1 MDLSRYFSSFG
12 FGRLAGLLIASS
24 LSAPI
29 AFAADVSL
37 KREGEEV
44 HITAQAQEDFAGT
57 EAVITAP
64 DTGTIEVRVAGADF
78 MVDGKRQLFRFE
90 DETVRTVSVSR
101 DGSDGVVRF
110 NIKGLNGLA
119 AAEQM
124 QVVRGNGRIR
134 IVLPLE
140 LTPVASAATG
150 ARTVAIT
157 EVSDLAV
164 ASTPAGT
171 IARTTNNTTTAVPE
185 SSSTNVSTQAA
196 ATAPV
201 RAATEKDIP
210 LKPSVRDTRP
220 ESEIPVL
227 ASGVGERKQAS
238 SGIERLVITLFV
250 LCVVLAA
257 AIFGLKKWSVRR
269 KAGAN
274 SPTKIQV
281 LTQHYLGPKKSLAII
296 QVAGEAVLIGITD
309 HNISM
314 LKTLSL
320 IDDEVPGVVPKNFS
334 DQLDDEGFE
343 AEPEDEIAEN
353 FAMKGLGE
361 VRDIVSTRFSFGRG
375 SGKSV

>member
-1 MDLSRYFSSFG
+1 MSFSKSLSVLFSGAFVAAT
-12 FGRLAGLLIASS
+12 FIASP
-24 LSAPI
+24 AE
-29 AFAADVSL
+29 AADVSL
-37 KREGEEV
+37 KRDGQEI
-44 HITAQAQEDFAGT
+44 HITAQAQDDFAGT

-101 DGSDGVVRF
+101 DGADGVVRF

-119 AAEQM
+119 AAEQL
-124 QVVRGNGRIR
+124 QVVRGGGRVR
-134 IVLPLE
+134 VVLPLE
-140 LTPVASAATG
+140 LTPVATAATG
-150 ARTVAIT
+150 ARTATIT
-157 EVSDLAV
+157 EVSDMTAAASAV
-164 ASTPAGT
+164 AEATPEKVAPT
-171 IARTTNNTTTAVPE
+171 SAAV
-185 SSSTNVSTQAA
+185 S
-196 ATAPV
+196 AP
-201 RAATEKDIP
+201 AEKDVPI
-210 LKPSVRDTRP
+210 KTSTRDSRP
-220 ESEIPVL
+220 ESEIPVFA
-227 ASGVGERKQAS
+227 ASAEKKQQAS
-238 SGIERLVITLFV
+238 TGIERLVITLFV

-257 AIFGLKKWSVRR
+257 AVYGLKKWSIRK

-314 LKTLSL
+314 LKTLAL
-320 IDDEVPGVVPKNFS
+320 IDDEVPGVVPKNFA
-334 DQLDDEGFE
+334 DQMDEEGFE
-343 AEPEDEIAEN
+343 RENDDEVSEN

-375 SGKSV
+375 PGKSV

>member
-1 MDLSRYFSSFG
+1 MKFSKAFSFLISST
-12 FGRLAGLLIASS
+12 FAATSFLASNAM
-24 LSAPI
+24 
-29 AFAADVSL
+29 AADVSL
-37 KREGEEV
+37 KREGQEI

-57 EAVITAP
+57 EAVVTAP
-64 DTGTIEVRVAGADF
+64 DTGTLEVRVAGADF

-119 AAEQM
+119 AAEQL
-124 QVVRGNGRIR
+124 QVVRGDGRVR
-134 IVLPLE
+134 VVLPLE
-140 LTPVASAATG
+140 LTPVATTATG
-150 ARTVAIT
+150 ARTVVIT
-157 EVSDLAV
+157 ETSGLATS
-164 ASTPAGT
+164 APTPA
-171 IARTTNNTTTAVPE
+171 AVVAALPE
-185 SSSTNVSTQAA
+185 AAPAA
-196 ATAPV
+196 APV
-201 RAATEKDIP
+201 AASLPTTGATDKEA
-210 LKPSVRDTRP
+210 SVKISARDTRP
-220 ESEIPVL
+220 ESEIPVFA
-227 ASGVGERKQAS
+227 ASSSEKKQAS

-257 AIFGLKKWSVRR
+257 AIFGLKKWSVRK
-269 KAGAN
+269 KANAN

-314 LKTLSL
+314 LKTLAL
-320 IDDEVPGVVPKNFS
+320 IDDEVPGVVPKNFA
-334 DQLDDEGFE
+334 DQLDQEGFE
-343 AEPEDEIAEN
+343 GDSEDEVSEN

>member
-1 MDLSRYFSSFG
+1 MKFSKAFSYLISSTFAATSF
-12 FGRLAGLLIASS
+12 LASNAM
-24 LSAPI
+24 
-29 AFAADVSL
+29 AADVSL
-37 KREGEEV
+37 KREGQEI

-57 EAVITAP
+57 EAVVTAP
-64 DTGTIEVRVAGADF
+64 DTGTLEVRVAGADF

-119 AAEQM
+119 AAEQL
-124 QVVRGNGRIR
+124 QVVRGDGRVR
-134 IVLPLE
+134 VVLPLE
-140 LTPVASAATG
+140 LTSVATTATG
-150 ARTVAIT
+150 ARTVVIT
-157 EVSDLAV
+157 ETSGLATSAPAPAAVV
-164 ASTPAGT
+164 AALPEA
-171 IARTTNNTTTAVPE
+171 APVATAVVP
-185 SSSTNVSTQAA
+185 AA
-196 ATAPV
+196 ATVAASLPTT
-201 RAATEKDIP
+201 AATDKEA
-210 LKPSVRDTRP
+210 SVKISARDTRP
-220 ESEIPVL
+220 ESEIPVFA
-227 ASGVGERKQAS
+227 ASSSEKKQAS

-257 AIFGLKKWSVRR
+257 AIFGLKKWSVRK
-269 KAGAN
+269 KASAN

-314 LKTLSL
+314 LKTLAL
-320 IDDEVPGVVPKNFS
+320 IDDEVPGVVPKNFA
-334 DQLDDEGFE
+334 DQLDQEGFE
-343 AEPEDEIAEN
+343 GDSEDEVSEN

>member
-1 MDLSRYFSSFG
+1 MSFSK
-12 FGRLAGLLIASS
+12 S
-24 LSAPI
+24 LSVLFSGTFA
-29 AFAADVSL
+29 AATFAVSAAEAADVSL
-37 KREGEEV
+37 KRDGQEI
-44 HITAQAQEDFAGT
+44 HITAQAQDDFAGT

-101 DGSDGVVRF
+101 DGADGVVRF

-119 AAEQM
+119 AAEQL
-124 QVVRGNGRIR
+124 QVVRGGGRVR
-134 IVLPLE
+134 VVLPLE
-140 LTPVASAATG
+140 LTPVATAATG
-150 ARTVAIT
+150 ARTATIT
-157 EVSDLAV
+157 EVSDMTAAAPAV
-164 ASTPAGT
+164 AEATPEKVAPTSAAVSAAST
-171 IARTTNNTTTAVPE
+171 E
-185 SSSTNVSTQAA
+185 AA
-196 ATAPV
+196 PVAPV
-201 RAATEKDIP
+201 RVAASAPAEKDVPI
-210 LKPSVRDTRP
+210 KTSTRDSRP
-220 ESEIPVL
+220 ESEIPVFA
-227 ASGVGERKQAS
+227 ASAEKKQQAS
-238 SGIERLVITLFV
+238 TGIERLVITLFV

-257 AIFGLKKWSVRR
+257 AVYGLKKWSIRK

-314 LKTLSL
+314 LKTLAL
-320 IDDEVPGVVPKNFS
+320 IDDEVPGVVPKNFA
-334 DQLDDEGFE
+334 DQLDEEGFE
-343 AEPEDEIAEN
+343 RENDDEVSEN

-375 SGKSV
+375 PGKSV